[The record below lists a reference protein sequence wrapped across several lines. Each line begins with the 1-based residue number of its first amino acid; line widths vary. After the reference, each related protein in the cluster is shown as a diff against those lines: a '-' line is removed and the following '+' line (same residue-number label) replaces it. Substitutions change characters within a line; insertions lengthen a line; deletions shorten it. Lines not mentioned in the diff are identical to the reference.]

1 MTEVKQWHDLKQF
14 TEGTLPFDKKTCK
27 YLKQSLSDKHF
38 PFCSAGVEYRYL
50 TEVITPYVVASCLGT
65 INGWIKQ
72 LRNHDFIYAGWF
84 HAEGFRRIFIS
95 CLNAAFTD
103 LPYSKSFDPNDPPII
118 HYTNSL
124 LGAQCLTVTHPVK
137 DILNMYT
144 VHLAGLPNIV
154 LNAAK
159 KLKPLNWKAKVK
171 AGATI
176 RFAEPILSNPLLHVE
191 DTCTKLDFSTLQ
203 IISVREGLPPQVQ
216 TKKMTKKRATSQALI
231 DKRIDFFLIKTHYR
245 KESSASEADESSSS
259 TLRTQLEE
267 MKTALHKAQQQI
279 TILLAERGI
288 FGQTIDHLQNQLNY
302 HLNLITPLQQ
312 QMSEIH
318 ILCSQLKYRM
328 DSLEGQVSMYISDL
342 KDDLIPI
349 NDYPF
354 SGFKEY
360 KT

>member
-38 PFCSAGVEYRYL
+38 PFCSAGVEFCYL

-118 HYTNSL
+118 HYTNPH
-124 LGAQCLTVTHPVK
+124 LGAQCLTVTYLGK
-137 DILNMYT
+137 DMLNMYT
-144 VHLAGLPNIV
+144 AHLAGLPNIV

-159 KLKPLNWKAKVK
+159 KLKPLNWNQKVK
-171 AGATI
+171 AKATI
-176 RFAEPILSNPLLHVE
+176 RFAEPILSKPSLHVE

-231 DKRIDFFLIKTHYR
+231 DKRIDFYLIKTHYR

-279 TILLAERGI
+279 TILLAERGT
-288 FGQTIDHLQNQLNY
+288 FSQTIDYLQKQLSFIQY
-302 HLNLITPLQQ
+302 QVTGLNVLYPKLEV
-312 QMSEIH
+312 QMKE
-318 ILCSQLKYRM
+318 LNDQVNMYLLDPP
-328 DSLEGQVSMYISDL
+328 DS
-342 KDDLIPI
+342 LIPI
-349 NDYPF
+349 TPF
-354 SGFKEY
+354 SAFDGEVE
-360 KT
+360 